1 MSNQF
6 EDNATNALVLILR
19 GKNKARAKL
28 IFDFLYSKYE
38 KTHPQFEDL
47 EEITTRE
54 SLNDN
59 TKPDIAAQI
68 QGRTA
73 YEYLVDIC
81 LGKIGMQFDTG

>member
-1 MSNQF
+1 M
-6 EDNATNALVLILR
+6 
-19 GKNKARAKL
+19 G
-28 IFDFLYSKYE
+28 YE

-81 LGKIGMQFDTG
+81 LGKIGMQFDTGWCARGGQNPLEFIKRNEIMNA